1 MTNSIFLT
9 KNPKFQSTNRQMDF
23 CINLGITIPT
33 PKPHHCCNVEHLH
46 IATNR
51 SHPSLK
57 PLLSFL
63 LLVLSV
69 SRTDL
74 LLNDEIS
81 FKDLCRMVINID
93 PI

>member
-1 MTNSIFLT
+1 
-9 KNPKFQSTNRQMDF
+9 
-23 CINLGITIPT
+23 
-33 PKPHHCCNVEHLH
+33 
-46 IATNR
+46 
-51 SHPSLK
+51 
-57 PLLSFL
+57 
-63 LLVLSV
+63 LSV